1 MNRQHSL
8 KTAHSTGI
16 RIVTYGLARPQPGE
30 STTSHIRQDVFFCFG
45 QVIPVDSKGGSVS
58 LSG

>member
-30 STTSHIRQDVFFCFG
+30 STTSHIRQDVFF
-45 QVIPVDSKGGSVS
+45 VLVM
-58 LSG
+58 